1 MSETNEIEH
10 ITQTNKFAKYFVLI
24 VLFALPLVA
33 YLFFLQGKHHFD
45 TLPVL
50 TQEVS
55 ELSKFKTPEGKHL
68 QLKDS
73 VTIITFLGENPYK
86 RLGYISNLNEKIYKE
101 FHEFDT
107 FQLISILPEKGRN
120 DIVSIKNQMQETTNI
135 TDWHFITGNPE
146 DIMAMFKSLKTDLK
160 LNGDLSSDYA
170 FIIDKNKALRGRD
183 DDPDKT
189 MVYGYDTSSIASLN
203 KIMVD
208 DIRIMLAE
216 YRFAFKKNR
225 DQKLNEDDR

>member
-55 ELSKFKTPEGKHL
+55 ELSKFKTLEGKYL
-68 QLKDS
+68 RLKDS